1 MLDELITVTLL
12 RFLSKVCKPAVEEL
26 KAWGR
31 DTIRVYRFKN
41 TLDILEKTKGKLIFE
56 NDKLQIHPQLLEKVF
71 DKGSWVDDEDIQEYW
86 ASLLKTSASE
96 FPTTENSM
104 YFDILSQ
111 LTKSEILMIEYF
123 CKESKLDLNN
133 PFQINASKEGVIIDA
148 HEFYKIVGNS
158 DSNRL
163 ASEIE
168 HLKGLRL
175 VETGLGLASGFFQ
188 DSEDGKQKV
197 GLKMSTLAINFYHK
211 VSAV

>member
-1 MLDELITVTLL
+1 MNKNLISSSASS
-12 RFLSKVCKPAVEEL
+12 FLSRVCKPVLEEL
-26 KAWGR
+26 GLWMGDKVRLWR
-31 DTIRVYRFKN
+31 LKN
-41 TLDILEKTKGKLIFE
+41 IISIIEKTQRKFTFE

-175 VETGLGLASGFFQ
+175 VETGFGLASGFFE